1 MVEGQEGWVDARKL
15 FSCYYTIISII
26 GELGKIEGRV
36 QKAEGGRI
44 LTTMDS
50 LLISV
55 SEAGD

>member
-1 MVEGQEGWVDARKL
+1 MVEGQESRVDARKL

-26 GELGKIEGRV
+26 RELGKIEGRV
-36 QKAEGGRI
+36 QEAEGGRI